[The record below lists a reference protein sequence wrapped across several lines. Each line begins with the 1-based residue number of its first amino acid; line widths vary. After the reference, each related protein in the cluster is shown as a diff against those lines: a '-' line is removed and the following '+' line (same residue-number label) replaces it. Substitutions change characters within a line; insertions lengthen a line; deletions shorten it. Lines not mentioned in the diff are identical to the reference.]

1 MKLLVN
7 RMLRFV
13 LSVIANI
20 KLGINIYK
28 TIYINFRFL
37 PFKQA
42 CKLPIWVYGKMKFG
56 YKSGSI
62 IIDATFRRKMIEI
75 GINRDRFMA
84 PQGTFFIDV
93 A

>member
-42 CKLPIWVYGKMKFG
+42 
-56 YKSGSI
+56 
-62 IIDATFRRKMIEI
+62 
-75 GINRDRFMA
+75 
-84 PQGTFFIDV
+84 
-93 A
+93 